1 MYRFPLE
8 LTFFGLTSKYRSILF
23 SQIHDLVYHGGGG
36 FLHSEVYNMP
46 IWMRKFHIQ
55 KINELNKNQE
65 EELEKRKGKSNV
77 GDNKISK
84 PNIKPSSTYNFN
96 K

>member
-1 MYRFPLE
+1 M
-8 LTFFGLTSKYRSILF
+8 
-23 SQIHDLVYHGGGG
+23 YHGGGG
-36 FLHSEVYNMP
+36 FIHSEVYNMP
-46 IWMRKFHIQ
+46 IWMRRFHIQ
-55 KINELNKNQE
+55 KISEFNKKQE
-65 EELEKRKGKSNV
+65 EELKKRKRKSNV

>member
-1 MYRFPLE
+1 M
-8 LTFFGLTSKYRSILF
+8 
-23 SQIHDLVYHGGGG
+23 YHGGGG

-55 KINELNKNQE
+55 KINEFNKKQE
-65 EELEKRKGKSNV
+65 EELEKKLKKTNI
-77 GDNKISK
+77 DNNKISK

>member
-1 MYRFPLE
+1 M
-8 LTFFGLTSKYRSILF
+8 
-23 SQIHDLVYHGGGG
+23 YHGGGG

-55 KINELNKNQE
+55 KINEFNKKQE

-84 PNIKPSSTYNFN
+84 PNIKPSSTYNFS

>member
-1 MYRFPLE
+1 
-8 LTFFGLTSKYRSILF
+8 
-23 SQIHDLVYHGGGG
+23 
-36 FLHSEVYNMP
+36 MP

-55 KINELNKNQE
+55 KINEFNKKQE
-65 EELEKRKGKSNV
+65 EELKKQKGKSNI
-77 GDNKISK
+77 GNDKILK